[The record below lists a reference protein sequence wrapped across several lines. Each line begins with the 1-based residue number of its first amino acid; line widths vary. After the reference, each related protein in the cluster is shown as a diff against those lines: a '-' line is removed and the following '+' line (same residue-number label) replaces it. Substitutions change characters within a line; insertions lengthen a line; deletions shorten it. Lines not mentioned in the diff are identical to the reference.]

1 MYMLSLGV
9 ALSVQPDTTQALV
22 DAVFMLGRSL
32 RGVLTHDAGAV
43 LPPAL
48 IGVLYMLANRGE
60 CRQNE
65 LASEMFVS
73 QSSLSRQISE
83 LVEGGYVIRESD
95 PEDRRASRVR
105 VSPTGMDVLRATKE
119 RRAARLREML
129 EGWSQEEARTAVD
142 AVTRLNDTFNAAQ
155 HQRELAHQTDI
166 GR

>member
-1 MYMLSLGV
+1 M
-9 ALSVQPDTTQALV
+9 SVQPDTTQALV
-22 DAVFMLGRSL
+22 DAVFLLGRSL
-32 RGVLTHDAGAV
+32 RGVLAHDAGAV

-48 IGVLYMLANRGE
+48 IGVLYILASKGE

-73 QSSLSRQISE
+73 QSSLSRQIAE
-83 LVEGGYVIRESD
+83 LVEGGYVVRETD

-105 VSPTGMDVLRATKE
+105 VSPAGSEVLTATKE

-129 EGWSQEEARTAVD
+129 EDWSQDEATTAVD
-142 AVTRLNDTFNAAQ
+142 SVNRLNDTFSAAQ
-155 HQRELAHQTDI
+155 YQRECTLHTNF